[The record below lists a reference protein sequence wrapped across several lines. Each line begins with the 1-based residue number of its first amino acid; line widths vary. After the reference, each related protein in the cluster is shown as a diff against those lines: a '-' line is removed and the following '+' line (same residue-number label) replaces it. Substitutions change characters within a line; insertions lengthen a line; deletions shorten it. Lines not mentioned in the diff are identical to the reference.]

1 MVTRSLALGLA
12 LLLAAALP
20 AAATSNHE
28 YAAGEF
34 APIADAVSPDGRFAV
49 VAHGEGDLGIDNFA
63 LHLARRPGD
72 RPIAALPGSDE
83 TFLDTAPEAFRAI
96 WAPDSRHVAVDFRAD
111 RHERTTAL
119 WSVADGRVARVT
131 GADLFEKATGR
142 RERSLSARRTAGDMQ
157 LKWLAADRFE
167 LTDTR
172 IWLVRKAKRP
182 DLGAFGET
190 RDEIDDTSEL
200 YGFAARAECTLVTP
214 TTYRCRKPVPAG
226 FEP

>member
-20 AAATSNHE
+20 AAASSNHE
-28 YAAGEF
+28 YAADEF
-34 APIADAVSPDGRFAV
+34 APITDAVSPDGRFAV
-49 VAHGEGDLGIDNFA
+49 VAHGEGDLGIDKFA

-72 RPIAALPGSDE
+72 RPIAVLPGSDE

-111 RHERTTAL
+111 RHERATVL
-119 WSVADGRVARVT
+119 WSVAGGRAARVT
-131 GADLFEKATGR
+131 GPDLFEKATGR
-142 RERSLSARRTAGDMQ
+142 REQTLSARRTASDLE

-167 LTDTR
+167 LTDSR
-172 IWLVRKAKRP
+172 IWQVQKAAHL

-200 YGFAARAECTLVTP
+200 YAFAARAECTFVTL
-214 TTYRCRKPVPAG
+214 TTYRCKKPVPAG
-226 FEP
+226 FAH

>member
-1 MVTRSLALGLA
+1 MVTRSLAFGFA

-28 YAAGEF
+28 YAADEF

-49 VAHGEGDLGIDNFA
+49 VAHGEGDLGIENFA
-63 LHLARRPGD
+63 LHLARPPGN
-72 RPIAALPGSDE
+72 RPIARLPGSEE
-83 TFLDTAPEAFRAI
+83 TFLDTAPTAFQAI
-96 WAPDSRHVAVDFRAD
+96 WASDSRHVAVSFRAD
-111 RHERTTAL
+111 RHERATAL
-119 WSVADGRVARVT
+119 WSVADGRVARVAGT
-131 GADLFEKATGR
+131 DLFEKATGR
-142 RERSLSARRTAGDMQ
+142 RERSLAARRTAGDLA

-182 DLGAFGET
+182 DLGAFGGT

-200 YGFAARAECTLVTP
+200 YGFAARAECTFVTP
-214 TTYRCRKPVPAG
+214 TTYRCKKPVPAG
-226 FEP
+226 LEP